1 MLLTIGVFQHVLP
14 LATPKGFRM
23 VCLNRRDYDGTT
35 LYSPAEL
42 KVLSQGDE
50 SDHALFLEARGVEI
64 ASFLD
69 GLIDALSLPGPTDD
83 GKEGGLALMGW
94 SMGNIF
100 TLSTVASVSLLQP
113 QVQTRLQ
120 SYLRKLI
127 MFGK

>member
-1 MLLTIGVFQHVLP
+1 
-14 LATPKGFRM
+14 M

-50 SDHALFLEARGVEI
+50 SDHALFLETRGVEI